1 MHGDF
6 DTDGYAIVPGVLPA
20 KTCTALTDRL
30 HAQGAGTRELLAQP
44 WCAALADTLRTHPA
58 LAPWLPGTHAAIQ
71 CTGFDKSAG
80 QNWLV
85 PIHQDLSIPVAERVG
100 DSALQGWSEKEGRL
114 YVQPPR
120 QVLEA
125 LIAVRLHLDDC
136 GATAGP
142 LRVVPGSHRQGRL
155 TQAQMLAERERRGE
169 VACLSDRGGVLLM
182 RPLLLHAS
190 SRSAGALSR
199 RVLHF
204 VFGPRTLPL
213 GLRWAQAV

>member
-44 WCAALADTLRTHPA
+44 RCAALADTLRTHPA
-58 LAPWLPGTHAAIQ
+58 LAPWLPATHAAIQ

-100 DSALQGWSEKEGRL
+100 DSALQGWSERK
-114 YVQPPR
+114 
-120 QVLEA
+120 
-125 LIAVRLHLDDC
+125 
-136 GATAGP
+136 AGYTY
-142 LRVVPGSHRQGRL
+142 S
-155 TQAQMLAERERRGE
+155 RRGK
-169 VACLSDRGGVLLM
+169 SWKR
-182 RPLLLHAS
+182 
-190 SRSAGALSR
+190 
-199 RVLHF
+199 
-204 VFGPRTLPL
+204 
-213 GLRWAQAV
+213 

>member
-1 MHGDF
+1 M
-6 DTDGYAIVPGVLPA
+6 
-20 KTCTALTDRL
+20 
-30 HAQGAGTRELLAQP
+30 
-44 WCAALADTLRTHPA
+44 
-58 LAPWLPGTHAAIQ
+58 
-71 CTGFDKSAG
+71 
-80 QNWLV
+80 
-85 PIHQDLSIPVAERVG
+85 PVAERI
-100 DSALQGWSEKEGRL
+100 DDPALQGWSEKEGRL

-190 SRSAGALSR
+190 SRSTGALSR

>member
-6 DTDGYAIVPGVLPA
+6 DTDGYTIVPGVLPA
-20 KTCTALTDRL
+20 EACACLADKLNVDS
-30 HAQGAGTRELLAQP
+30 AGTRELLTQP
-44 WCAALADTLRTHPA
+44 WCAALADTLRRHPA
-58 LAPWLPGTHAAIQ
+58 LSPWLPATHAAIQ
-71 CTGFDKSAG
+71 CTGFDKSAR

-85 PIHQDLSIPVAERVG
+85 PIHQDLSIPVAERIG
-100 DSALQGWSEKEGRL
+100 DPALQGWSEKEGRL

-120 QVLEA
+120 HVLED

-136 GATAGP
+136 GETAGP
-142 LRVVPGSHRQGRL
+142 LRVVPGSHRRGRL
-155 TQAQMLAERERRGE
+155 AQAQMLAEREQRGE

-190 SRSAGALSR
+190 SRSTGALSR

-213 GLRWAQAV
+213 GLRWAQTV

>member
-1 MHGDF
+1 MPGHF
-6 DTDGYAIVPGVLPA
+6 ETDGYAVVPGIVPA
-20 KTCTALTDRL
+20 DTCTALAGRLNTD
-30 HAQGAGTRELLAQP
+30 GAGTRELLAQP
-44 WCAALADTLRTHPA
+44 WCAGLADTLRGHPA
-58 LAPWLPGTHAAIQ
+58 LAPWLPATHAAIQ

-85 PIHQDLSIPVAERVG
+85 PIHQDLSIPVAERIG
-100 DSALQGWSEKEGRL
+100 HPALQGWSEKEGRL

-120 QVLEA
+120 DVLEH

-136 GATAGP
+136 GETAGP

-169 VACLSDRGGVLLM
+169 VACLSKRGGVLLM

-190 SRSAGALSR
+190 SRSTGAPSR

-204 VFGPRTLPL
+204 VFGPRALPL